1 MVQDS
6 QQSKEAASLV
16 ILTVLNAQVM
26 LITAQNVFQDSLL
39 IQDQE
44 NVFLKL
50 AVLTVKSSIADNV
63 STFVTMVSTSM
74 KVFAYMED
82 ALMDILLM
90 PSMDV

>member
-6 QQSKEAASLV
+6 QQSKEAANLV

-63 STFVTMVSTSM
+63 STFVTMASTSM
-74 KVFAYMED
+74 KAFAFMED

>member
-39 IQDQE
+39 TQDQE

-63 STFVTMVSTSM
+63 STFVTMASTSM
-74 KVFAYMED
+74 KAFAFMED